1 MSRSCDDQVW
11 AAGDVFI
18 KKVSCIHC
26 SCPLGK
32 INRLVYTSCPISGV
46 QINVLLCLGAQMVL
60 SSVVAI
66 YLNSPVMKI
75 GQGLLP

>member
-26 SCPLGK
+26 SCPLGR
-32 INRLVYTSCPISGV
+32 INCLIYTLCPISGV
-46 QINVLLCLGAQMVL
+46 QSGALLCLGAQMVL